1 MALTIIIEEYYN
13 LISEMN
19 YLLILS
25 NGVLEDNESIQIV
38 KEKILINN
46 NFKYIDIE
54 KTLNYLHNSIDDN
67 NLNHKIINYL
77 KNLIIFAEKYN
88 IDSFEEIENKILK
101 IWNQEHIYDESLL
114 KYIIRIDSDNLY
126 KIYIDMVRENLI
138 KDPNIPIGTSSEPL
152 FTMLPKKDELLIYNL
167 KVIANPLVD
176 WTILKNG
183 IIALEH
189 FIYKY
194 EVSENEILKKYYH
207 DIIMIAIKGNMC
219 VFNNRYFKN
228 SKCSYLEDTTGLYLL
243 SLYEDENIQDLHS
256 RLNNDNFIKEINEY
270 LISDV
275 GYNHQLELYKE
286 HNLQGDNCLNKIK
299 LLRWNNSLIKK

>member
-13 LISEMN
+13 LICEMN

-25 NGVLEDNESIQIV
+25 NGILEDNESIQIV

-46 NFKYIDIE
+46 NFKYIDME

-88 IDSFEEIENKILK
+88 IDSFKEIENKILK

-152 FTMLPKKDELLIYNL
+152 FTMLPKKKELLNYNL
-167 KVIANPLVD
+167 KIISNPLVD

-183 IIALEH
+183 TITLEH
-189 FIYKY
+189 FIAEY
-194 EVSENEILKKYYH
+194 EASKNEILKKYYRN
-207 DIIMIAIKGNMC
+207 IIMIAVKGNMC
-219 VFNNRYFKN
+219 VFNNRYYKN
-228 SKCSYLEDTTGLYLL
+228 KINGYFERVTGLYLL
-243 SLYEDENIQDLHS
+243 SLFDDNNIQSLHN
-256 RLNNDNFIKEINEY
+256 RLNDDFLIKEIKEY
-270 LISDV
+270 LISDD
-275 GYNHQLELYKE
+275 GFNHQLELYIE
-286 HNLQGDNCLNKIK
+286 HNHQGDSGLNQIK
-299 LLRWNNSLIKK
+299 LLRKNK

>member
-1 MALTIIIEEYYN
+1 MVITIIIKEYYN
-13 LISEMN
+13 LICEMN

-25 NGVLEDNESIQIV
+25 NGVLEDNESVQFV

-46 NFKYIDIE
+46 NFKHIDIE
-54 KTLNYLHNSIDDN
+54 KNLKYLHNSITN
-67 NLNHKIINYL
+67 NDLSYKIINYL

-101 IWNQEHIYDESLL
+101 LWNQEHIYDESLL

-138 KDPNIPIGTSSEPL
+138 KDPNVCIGTSSEPL
-152 FTMLPKKDELLIYNL
+152 FTMLPKREELLIYNL
-167 KVIANPLVD
+167 KVIANQLVD

-183 IIALEH
+183 TIVLEH
-189 FIYKY
+189 FIYEY
-194 EVSENEILKKYYH
+194 ETSENEILKNYYH
-207 DIIMIAIKGNMC
+207 DIIMTAIKGNMC

-228 SKCSYLEDTTGLYLL
+228 LRYSYFESVTGLYLL
-243 SLYEDENIQDLHS
+243 SLYEDENIQDSHT
-256 RLNNDNFIKEINEY
+256 RLSNDNFIKEIKEY
-270 LISDV
+270 LISND

-286 HNLQGDNCLNKIK
+286 HNLQGDSSLNQIK
-299 LLRWNNSLIKK
+299 LLRKNK

>member
-25 NGVLEDNESIQIV
+25 NGILEDNESIQIV

-46 NFKYIDIE
+46 NFKYIDME

-88 IDSFEEIENKILK
+88 IDSFKEIENKILK

-138 KDPNIPIGTSSEPL
+138 KDPNVSIGTSSEPL
-152 FTMLPKKDELLIYNL
+152 FTMLPKKKELLNYNL
-167 KVIANPLVD
+167 KIISNPLVD

-183 IIALEH
+183 TITLEH
-189 FIYKY
+189 FIAEY
-194 EVSENEILKKYYH
+194 EASKNEILKKYYRN
-207 DIIMIAIKGNMC
+207 IIMIAVKGNMC
-219 VFNNRYFKN
+219 VFNNRYYKN
-228 SKCSYLEDTTGLYLL
+228 KINGYFERVTGLYLL
-243 SLYEDENIQDLHS
+243 SLFDDNNIQSLHN
-256 RLNNDNFIKEINEY
+256 RLNDDFLIKEIKEY
-270 LISDV
+270 LISDD
-275 GYNHQLELYKE
+275 GFNHQLELYKE
-286 HNLQGDNCLNKIK
+286 HNHQGDSGLNQIK
-299 LLRWNNSLIKK
+299 LLRKNK